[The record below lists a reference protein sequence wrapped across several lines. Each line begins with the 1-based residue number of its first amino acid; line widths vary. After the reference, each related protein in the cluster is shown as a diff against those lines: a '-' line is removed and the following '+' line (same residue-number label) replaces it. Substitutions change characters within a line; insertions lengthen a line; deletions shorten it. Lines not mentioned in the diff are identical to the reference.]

1 MVASL
6 AAALYHSTIIVTS
19 GAGRAGMASRGF
31 L

>member
-6 AAALYHSTIIVTS
+6 AAALYHSAIIA
-19 GAGRAGMASRGF
+19 GAGRAGTASRSF